1 MGSDISRFSDG
12 NDEVFVPIIGLQGGI
27 DLRAVSLPP
36 DLPPSV
42 SEVFPSYKHEIWNL
56 ELHELKPAFQQYSG
70 GRFCCLRL
78 LFDFRSVLVMAITL
92 LRMNVFIKG
101 FKMSNIIWNA
111 VRYPVTE
118 PVLSKKLK
126 IIL

>member
-12 NDEVFVPIIGLQGGI
+12 NDEVFVPIIGLQGVI

-42 SEVFPSYKHEIWNL
+42 SEVFPSYKHETWNL
-56 ELHELKPAFQQYSG
+56 VLHELKPAFQQYSG

-92 LRMNVFIKG
+92 TFGGLKLAGFHGFGAIYVFLWFI
-101 FKMSNIIWNA
+101 
-111 VRYPVTE
+111 
-118 PVLSKKLK
+118 
-126 IIL
+126 